1 VTAVEDRT
9 RAAMDAVTGLVER
22 VPPLTLPPPPGTVSR
37 RRRGRVSFPRHRW
50 GSWLAPVAAA
60 AAVVAIAIALVVV
73 RDMPDGGPTPPPGP
87 GPVAAATGIPTYYLT
102 FSQPSG
108 DTTTP
113 VALVLAAT
121 LTGKKLFTLQ
131 PPRGLSFAGITGAAD
146 DRTFVADAHAD
157 PYGVGGSAARSR
169 TWYLVRVVGSGPRAS
184 LTMRKLPIPPTP
196 VGTRISAI
204 ALSPDAT
211 KLAVASERLT
221 DAPHE
226 QQLLR
231 VYSVAT
237 GATLHTWSSPTDQIP
252 PIEGAVY
259 YGADPNA
266 AVAWVGERAL
276 AYNQGRGTKSGA
288 ALVAEVLDL
297 TRPDGDLLGSSR
309 TAAILPPPAPNSQ
322 DTPAPFGCNWFWG
335 DVMITGNGKS
345 YVCGGK
351 GTSTAQLPKLYCL
364 KRPTWDVLGFAGIS
378 LATGKPTGI
387 LSGYRTGCSGYTVS
401 DYPVWVNATGS
412 VVIGY
417 MIFGDKTSGK
427 FGVFSHGSFRPLPYP
442 VPGNSYQYEG
452 GSLLNQVAW

>member
-73 RDMPDGGPTPPPGP
+73 RDMPDGGRIPPPAP

-131 PPRGLSFAGITGAAD
+131 PPRGLSFAGVTGAAD

-157 PYGVGGSAARSR
+157 PYGVAGSEARSR

-196 VGTRISAI
+196 VGTQISAI

-226 QQLLR
+226 QQFLR

-237 GATLHTWSSPTDQIP
+237 GATLHTWSSPADQIP
-252 PIEGAVY
+252 PIDFGGY
-259 YGADPNA
+259 YGGDANSM
-266 AVAWVGERAL
+266 VAWIGERAL
-276 AYNQGRGTKSGA
+276 AYNQGRGTKSGV

-297 TRPDGDLLGSSR
+297 SRPDGDLLGSSR
-309 TAAILPPPAPNSQ
+309 TAAILPPPNRDGKA
-322 DTPAPFGCNWFWG
+322 APFGCNWFWG
-335 DVMITGNGKS
+335 DVMITGDGTS
-345 YVCGGK
+345 YVCGGS
-351 GTSTAQLPKLYCL
+351 GTSTAALPKLYCL
-364 KRPTWDVLGFAGIS
+364 KRPTWNVLGFAGIS
-378 LATGKPTGI
+378 LTTGKLTGI
-387 LSGYRTGCSGYTVS
+387 LSGYRTGCSGYTVN

-412 VVIGY
+412 AVIGY
-417 MIFGDKTSGK
+417 MIFGDKTSGR

-442 VPGNSYQYEG
+442 VAGNSYQYEG